1 MATPCTSV
9 GGLGGK
15 SLPGV
20 LLSDVSRGG
29 SRGILDDD
37 DNEGGPVRW
46 SCCWSMSGDR
56 GVLAAVDETGSGG
69 NGGDSPTPS
78 PAAGARLKFGI
89 DGCLGGGL
97 GNLLSA

>member
-29 SRGILDDD
+29 SRGIVDDED
-37 DNEGGPVRW
+37 EGGTAGRVG
-46 SCCWSMSGDR
+46 CWSMSGDR